1 MPWRMRRSALKSTR
15 SRAYVGAQS
24 SVLSPAW
31 NRGRMPFLNSV
42 NVSELLERARA
53 GDEAARN
60 RLFVVCRNYVSIAA
74 RAEVASWL
82 KSKVDAS
89 DLVQQTL
96 LEARR
101 GLANFRGTTE
111 GEWLAWLKRILS
123 HNAAD
128 FVRRYH
134 GVEKRCAAREVSLAG
149 TDDSQM
155 HAPQLSDGGP
165 TPSQLIMQKEMQL
178 QVADA
183 VARLPEDYQE
193 VVILRNLQQLPFDEV
208 AERMGRSRPAVQML
222 WMRAIRKLQELLSE
236 AESIG
241 PQN

>member
-15 SRAYVGAQS
+15 SGAYVGAQS

-31 NRGRMPFLNSV
+31 NRGRMSFLNSV

-53 GDEAARN
+53 GDEAARD

-82 KSKVDAS
+82 KAKVDAS

-96 LEARR
+96 LEAHR

-111 GEWLAWLKRILS
+111 AEWLGWLRKILA

-128 FVRRYH
+128 FVRRFH
-134 GVEKRCAAREVSLAG
+134 GVEKRRAGREVPLAG
-149 TDDSQM
+149 TDDSQ
-155 HAPQLSDGGP
+155 AAGPQLSDGGE
-165 TPSQLIMQKEMQL
+165 TPSQLVMHKELQL

-183 VARLPEDYQE
+183 LAQLSEDYQE
-193 VVILRNLQQLPFDEV
+193 VIILRNMQRLPFDEV
-208 AERMGRSRPAVQML
+208 AEQMGRSRPA
-222 WMRAIRKLQELLSE
+222 
-236 AESIG
+236 
-241 PQN
+241 

>member
-1 MPWRMRRSALKSTR
+1 
-15 SRAYVGAQS
+15 
-24 SVLSPAW
+24 
-31 NRGRMPFLNSV
+31 
-42 NVSELLERARA
+42 
-53 GDEAARN
+53 
-60 RLFVVCRNYVSIAA
+60 
-74 RAEVASWL
+74 VASWL

-96 LEARR
+96 LEAHR

-134 GVEKRCAAREVSLAG
+134 GVEKRCAAREVSLAAP
-149 TDDSQM
+149 DDSQLP
-155 HAPQLSDGGP
+155 APQLSDGGP

-222 WMRAIRKLQELLSE
+222 WMRAIRKLQDVLSE

-241 PQN
+241 PGT

>member
-1 MPWRMRRSALKSTR
+1 
-15 SRAYVGAQS
+15 
-24 SVLSPAW
+24 
-31 NRGRMPFLNSV
+31 MPFSSSV
-42 NVSELLERARA
+42 NVSELLAKARA
-53 GDEAARN
+53 GDDVARD

-74 RAEVASWL
+74 RAEMASWL
-82 KSKVDAS
+82 KAKVDAS

-96 LEARR
+96 LEAHR

-111 GEWLAWLKRILS
+111 GEWLGWLKRILV

-134 GVEKRCAAREVSLAG
+134 GVEKRCAGREVSLAAA
-149 TDDSQM
+149 DDSEQNV
-155 HAPQLSDGGP
+155 PQLSDSGP
-165 TPSQLIMQKEMQL
+165 TPSQLVMQKELQL

-222 WMRAIRKLQELLSE
+222 WMRAIRKLQEVLNE
-236 AESIG
+236 GESG
-241 PQN
+241 AGDGG

>member
-1 MPWRMRRSALKSTR
+1 
-15 SRAYVGAQS
+15 
-24 SVLSPAW
+24 
-31 NRGRMPFLNSV
+31 MPFLHSV

-53 GDEAARN
+53 GDEAARD

-74 RAEVASWL
+74 RAEVASWP

-96 LEARR
+96 LEAHR

-134 GVEKRCAAREVSLAG
+134 GVEKRRAAREVSLAG
-149 TDDSQM
+149 TDDSQIN
-155 HAPQLSDGGP
+155 APQLSDDGP

-193 VVILRNLQQLPFDEV
+193 VVVLRNLQQLPFDEV

-222 WMRAIRKLQELLSE
+222 WMRAIRKLQEVLSE
-236 AESIG
+236 VESAG
-241 PQN
+241 PET

>member
-1 MPWRMRRSALKSTR
+1 MQFPS
-15 SRAYVGAQS
+15 
-24 SVLSPAW
+24 
-31 NRGRMPFLNSV
+31 SV
-42 NVSELLERARA
+42 NVSELLQKARA
-53 GDEAARN
+53 GDDAARD

-74 RAEVASWL
+74 RAEMASWL
-82 KSKVDAS
+82 KAKVDAS

-96 LEARR
+96 LEAHR

-111 GEWLAWLKRILS
+111 GEWLGWLKQILV

-134 GVEKRCAAREVSLAG
+134 GVEKRCAGREVSLAASE
-149 TDDSQM
+149 DSAQN
-155 HAPQLSDGGP
+155 APQLSDGGP
-165 TPSQLIMQKEMQL
+165 TPSQLVMQKELHL

-193 VVILRNLQQLPFDEV
+193 VVILRNLQQLPFDDV

-222 WMRAIRKLQELLSE
+222 WMRAIRRLQEVLNE
-236 AESIG
+236 GESG
-241 PQN
+241 DSHGG

>member
-1 MPWRMRRSALKSTR
+1 
-15 SRAYVGAQS
+15 
-24 SVLSPAW
+24 
-31 NRGRMPFLNSV
+31 MPFLHSV

-53 GDEAARN
+53 GDDAARD

-96 LEARR
+96 LEAHR

-134 GVEKRCAAREVSLAG
+134 GVEKRRAAREVSLAG
-149 TDDSQM
+149 PDDSQVN
-155 HAPQLSDGGP
+155 APQLSDGGP

-222 WMRAIRKLQELLSE
+222 WMRAIRKLQEVLSE
-236 AESIG
+236 AESAG
-241 PQN
+241 PET